1 MLSRRGVRSGARAAT
16 RATKAAGGPGTREK
30 KTALQVAPS
39 TAKKAAPRFNVL
51 VMATVSAGKSS
62 LINALIGRELLHSAN
77 EATTACVASIEH
89 RPGQSGFHG
98 RCLSS
103 TGRELVRHDDVSA
116 DQIRSWNGDAHVR
129 RIDLSGPFRS
139 SRGLANRLVLLDTPG
154 PNNSMDAD
162 HEKRV
167 FDAWR
172 KIPVQFVLYVLDIG
186 QLTTADN
193 KALLLKLR
201 RRIKARP
208 GLRIA
213 FVLNKVDL
221 LDRERGEDLQAYVAQ
236 ARAFLEEAGFA
247 EPMVIPTMAAAAL
260 YATMA
265 RHDEPLTR
273 GQRARLR
280 QALQA
285 MEDHEQ
291 GLVSAAIV
299 PAAVRRRVLKD
310 LSELEPIRPALSG
323 GGQALATEDWQRLVC
338 MSGIR
343 TIEHLI
349 KHQRN
354 AYEKS

>member
-1 MLSRRGVRSGARAAT
+1 MSSRGVRSGVRAVKRGIGAAGTPGARK
-16 RATKAAGGPGTREK
+16 KAAR
-30 KTALQVAPS
+30 QVAPLK
-39 TAKKAAPRFNVL
+39 AKKAAPLFNVL
-51 VMATVSAGKSS
+51 VIATVSAGKSS

-89 RPGQSGFHG
+89 RPHQSGFRG

-103 TGRELVRHDDVSA
+103 TGRELVRHDGVSA
-116 DQIRSWNGDAHVR
+116 DQIRSWNNDAQVR

-139 SRGLANRLVLLDTPG
+139 SKGLATRLVLHDTPG

-172 KIPVQFVLYVLDIG
+172 KIPAQFVLYVLDIG

-193 KALLLKLR
+193 KALLVKLH
-201 RRIKARP
+201 RRIKARS

-221 LDRERGEDLQAYVAQ
+221 LDRERGEDLEGYVAQ
-236 ARAFLEEAGFA
+236 ARAFLEEAGFTD
-247 EPMVIPTMAAAAL
+247 PMVVPTMAAAAL

-291 GLVSAAIV
+291 RLVSAAIV
-299 PAAVRRRVLKD
+299 PAAVRRRVFKD
-310 LSELEPIRPALSG
+310 LSELEPIGPAPSG
-323 GGQALATEDWQRLVC
+323 DDQAFAAEDWQRLVC

-343 TIEHLI
+343 TVEHLI
-349 KHQRN
+349 KHQRS

>member
-1 MLSRRGVRSGARAAT
+1 L
-16 RATKAAGGPGTREK
+16 KEK
-30 KTALQVAPS
+30 KATPL
-39 TAKKAAPRFNVL
+39 FNVL
-51 VMATVSAGKSS
+51 VLATVSAGKSS

-89 RPGQSGFHG
+89 RPHQVRFHG

-103 TGRELVRHDDVSA
+103 TGGELIRHDDVSA
-116 DQIRSWNGDAHVR
+116 DQIRSWNSDAQVR
-129 RIDLSGPFRS
+129 QIDLSGPFRS
-139 SRGLANRLVLLDTPG
+139 SQSLANRLVLHDTPG

-172 KIPVQFVLYVLDIG
+172 KIPAQFVLYVLDIG

-193 KALLLKLR
+193 KELLVKLH
-201 RRIKARP
+201 RRIKARS

-221 LDRERGEDLQAYVAQ
+221 LDRERGEDLEAYVAQ
-236 ARAFLEEAGFA
+236 ARAFLEEAGFID
-247 EPMVIPTMAAAAL
+247 PMIVPTMAAAAL

-265 RHDEPLTR
+265 RHEEPLTR

-291 GLVSAAIV
+291 RLVSAAIV
-299 PAAVRRRVLKD
+299 PAAVRRRVFKD
-310 LSELEPIRPALSG
+310 LSDLEPISPAPPGDDL
-323 GGQALATEDWQRLVC
+323 ALATEDWHRLVC

-343 TIEHLI
+343 TVEHLI
-349 KHQRN
+349 KHQRS
-354 AYEKS
+354 AYENS